1 MLKTPACRPYNG
13 AYGTR
18 RAVRPCVGPGSREPP
33 TARPGNVPVERIK
46 MVTHTLGSGPRTAVL
61 LHGGGLS
68 WWNYRAVADLLAA
81 NGHRV
86 VLPVLDGHAGSDRPF
101 TSIEDN
107 ASELVALID
116 RELGG
121 RVDAFGGVSLG
132 AQVALEVLAQRPR
145 IAERAVI
152 ESALVLPMRAAR
164 ALVAPAIALSY
175 PLVRRSWFARAQF
188 ASLHLPEE
196 LYKLYYRDS
205 CAISKR
211 DMIAFMREN
220 SSYRLK
226 PELAGCGARATILVG
241 GKEPRIMVRSA
252 RALAKAMP
260 GSTLVE
266 HPGWRHGEASLWHPE
281 VYLEAFEGRP

>member
-1 MLKTPACRPYNG
+1 
-13 AYGTR
+13 
-18 RAVRPCVGPGSREPP
+18 
-33 TARPGNVPVERIK
+33 
-46 MVTHTLGSGPRTAVL
+46 MVTHTLGTGTRTAVL

-81 NGHRV
+81 NGYRV

-107 ASELVALID
+107 ASELVAFID
-116 RELGG
+116 RVLGG
-121 RVDAFGGVSLG
+121 HVDALGGVSLG
-132 AQVALEVLAQRPR
+132 AQVALEALAQRPR
-145 IAERAVI
+145 IAGRAVI

-164 ALVAPAIALSY
+164 ALVAPAVALSY
-175 PLVRRSWFARAQF
+175 PLVRRPWFARAQF

-196 LYKLYYRDS
+196 LYELYYRDS
-205 CAISKR
+205 CAISKP
-211 DMIAFMREN
+211 DMIAFMRAN
-220 SSYRLK
+220 SFYRLR

-281 VYLEAFEGRP
+281 VYLEALEGRP

>member
-1 MLKTPACRPYNG
+1 
-13 AYGTR
+13 
-18 RAVRPCVGPGSREPP
+18 
-33 TARPGNVPVERIK
+33 
-46 MVTHTLGSGPRTAVL
+46 MVTHTLGTGTRTAVL

-81 NGHRV
+81 NGYRV

-116 RELGG
+116 RALGG
-121 RVDAFGGVSLG
+121 RVDALGGVSLG
-132 AQVALEVLAQRPR
+132 AQVALEALAQRPQ

-164 ALVAPAIALSY
+164 ALVAPAVALSY
-175 PLVRRSWFARAQF
+175 PLVRHSWFARAQF

-196 LYKLYYRDS
+196 LYEPYYRDS

-260 GSTLVE
+260 DSTLVE
-266 HPGWRHGEASLWHPE
+266 HPDWRHGEASLWHPE

>member
-1 MLKTPACRPYNG
+1 MGRTGREEPCAHASAQARGSLQ
-13 AYGTR
+13 R
-18 RAVRPCVGPGSREPP
+18 R
-33 TARPGNVPVERIK
+33 RPGYVAVERIQ
-46 MVTHTLGSGPRTAVL
+46 MVTHMLGTGARTAVL

-81 NGHRV
+81 NGYRV
-86 VLPVLDGHAGSDRPF
+86 VLPTLDGHAGSDRPF

-121 RVDAFGGVSLG
+121 RVDALGGVSLG
-132 AQVALEVLAQRPR
+132 AQVALEALAQRPR
-145 IAERAVI
+145 IAGRAVT
-152 ESALVLPMRAAR
+152 ESALVLPMRAVR
-164 ALVAPAIALSY
+164 ALVAPAVALSH
-175 PLVRRSWFARAQF
+175 PLVRRPWFSRAQF

-196 LYKLYYRDS
+196 LYEPYYRDS

-211 DMIAFMREN
+211 DMIAFMRAN
-220 SSYRLK
+220 SSYRLR

-241 GKEPRIMVRSA
+241 GKEPRVMVRSA
-252 RALAKAMP
+252 RALAEAMP

>member
-1 MLKTPACRPYNG
+1 
-13 AYGTR
+13 
-18 RAVRPCVGPGSREPP
+18 
-33 TARPGNVPVERIK
+33 
-46 MVTHTLGSGPRTAVL
+46 MVTHTLGTGTRTAVL

-81 NGHRV
+81 NGYRV

-121 RVDAFGGVSLG
+121 RVEALGGVSLG
-132 AQVALEVLAQRPR
+132 AQVALE
-145 IAERAVI
+145 
-152 ESALVLPMRAAR
+152 
-164 ALVAPAIALSY
+164 ALVAPAVALSH
-175 PLVRRSWFARAQF
+175 PLVRRPWFSRAQF

-196 LYKLYYRDS
+196 LYESYYRDS

-211 DMIAFMREN
+211 DMIAFMRAN
-220 SSYRLK
+220 SSYRLR
-226 PELAGCGARATILVG
+226 PELAVCGTRATILVG
-241 GKEPRIMVRSA
+241 GKEPRVMVRSA

-266 HPGWRHGEASLWHPE
+266 HPGWRHGEASLWRPE
-281 VYLEAFEGRP
+281 VYLEALEGRP

>member
-1 MLKTPACRPYNG
+1 
-13 AYGTR
+13 
-18 RAVRPCVGPGSREPP
+18 
-33 TARPGNVPVERIK
+33 

-121 RVDAFGGVSLG
+121 RVEA
-132 AQVALEVLAQRPR
+132 LAQRPR

-164 ALVAPAIALSY
+164 ALVAPAVALSY
-175 PLVRRSWFARAQF
+175 PLVRRPWFARAQF

-196 LYKLYYRDS
+196 LYEPYYRDS

-211 DMIAFMREN
+211 DMIAFMRAN
-220 SSYRLK
+220 GSYRLR

-241 GKEPRIMVRSA
+241 GREPRIMVRSA
-252 RALAKAMP
+252 RALAEAMP
-260 GSTLVE
+260 DSTLVE

-281 VYLEAFEGRP
+281 VYLEALEGRP

>member
-1 MLKTPACRPYNG
+1 
-13 AYGTR
+13 
-18 RAVRPCVGPGSREPP
+18 
-33 TARPGNVPVERIK
+33 

-81 NGHRV
+81 NGYRV

-121 RVDAFGGVSLG
+121 RVDALGGVSLG
-132 AQVALEVLAQRPR
+132 AQVALEALAQRPR

-164 ALVAPAIALSY
+164 ALAAPAVALSY
-175 PLVRRSWFARAQF
+175 PLVRRPWFARAQF

-196 LYKLYYRDS
+196 LYEPYYRDS

-211 DMIAFMREN
+211 DMIAFMRVN
-220 SSYRLK
+220 SSYRLR
-226 PELAGCGARATILVG
+226 PELAACGARATILVG
-241 GKEPRIMVRSA
+241 GKEPRVMVRSA
-252 RALAKAMP
+252 RALAEAMP

-266 HPGWRHGEASLWHPE
+266 RPGWRHGEASLWHPG
-281 VYLEAFEGRP
+281 VYLEALEGRP

>member
-1 MLKTPACRPYNG
+1 MGRTGREEPFAHASAQARARFL
-13 AYGTR
+13 R
-18 RAVRPCVGPGSREPP
+18 RRLGRVAI
-33 TARPGNVPVERIK
+33 ERIK
-46 MVTHTLGSGPRTAVL
+46 MVTHTLGTGARTAVL

-81 NGHRV
+81 NGYRV

-107 ASELVALID
+107 ASELVAFID

-121 RVDAFGGVSLG
+121 RVDALGGVSLG
-132 AQVALEVLAQRPR
+132 AQVALDALAQRPW
-145 IAERAVI
+145 IAGRAVI

-164 ALVAPAIALSY
+164 ALVAPAVALSY
-175 PLVRRSWFARAQF
+175 PLLVRRPWFARAQF

-196 LYKLYYRDS
+196 LYEPYYRDS

-211 DMIAFMREN
+211 GMIAFMRAN

-226 PELAGCGARATILVG
+226 PELAGCRALATILVG

-266 HPGWRHGEASLWHPE
+266 RPGWRHGEASLWHPG
-281 VYLEAFEGRP
+281 VYLEALEGRP